1 MSDAPAEKRRAGRNK
16 VIPFGQHSEQFPALS
31 DDALALRF
39 AELHARELRYVA
51 VWSKWMRWDGAR
63 WQFDDTLAVFDRARA
78 VCRMAAAEC
87 NKPKQAKELTSAKTV
102 AAIERLTRSDRR
114 LAATAHQWDAHPW
127 LLNTRDGIVDLQ
139 SGETR
144 PHRAEDYLTRITA
157 VGARGDCPRWLE
169 FLARVTNADVELQRF
184 LQRVLGYSLTG
195 STRDQALFFGY
206 GTGANGKTVFTS
218 TVSGILGDYHCAA
231 PIETLTATSVDR
243 HPTELA
249 DLRGARLVTAVETEE
264 GRRWAESRIKM
275 LTGGERVKA
284 RFMRQD
290 LFEFKPQLKLFITG
304 NHKPGLRSVD
314 EAMRRRIH
322 LIPFTVTI
330 PPGDRDPDLIEK
342 LMDEW
347 PGILRWMIEGCLA
360 WRETGLRPSK
370 VVRSATDAYLQAED
384 AMAAWIEEASLD
396 PNGWE
401 STTNLFASW
410 TAWSTKA
417 GEYTGTMRRFVQ
429 NLETRGFAPERR
441 RAARGFRGLR
451 LLQAQPT
458 HEG

>member
-1 MSDAPAEKRRAGRNK
+1 MTDAPAGRRPARGK
-16 VIPFGQHSEQFPALS
+16 VIPFDQPSPVFS

-39 AELHARELRYVA
+39 AELHARDLRYVA
-51 VWSKWMRWDGAR
+51 RWSQWLRWDGNR
-63 WQFDDTLAVFDRARA
+63 WRPDDTLAVFDSARA
-78 VCRMAAAEC
+78 VCRTAAVGC
-87 NKPKQAKELTSAKTV
+87 NKTRLAKELTSAKTV
-102 AAIERLTRSDRR
+102 AAIERLARSDRR
-114 LAATAHQWDAHPW
+114 LAATAGQWDSDPW
-127 LLNTRDGIVDLQ
+127 LLNTPDGVVDLM

-157 VGARGDCPRWLE
+157 VGPGDACPLWME
-169 FLARVTNADVELQRF
+169 FLARVTNSDAELQTF

-195 STRDQALFFGY
+195 STRDHALFFAY

-218 TVSGILGDYHCAA
+218 TASTILGDYHCAA
-231 PIETLTATSVDR
+231 PIETLTASSVDR

-290 LFEFKPQLKLFITG
+290 LFEFTPQLKLFITG

-314 EAMRRRIH
+314 EAMRRRFH

-330 PPGDRDPDLIEK
+330 PPIERDPDLTEK
-342 LMDEW
+342 LKDEW
-347 PGILRWMIEGCLA
+347 PGILQWMIDGCLA
-360 WRETGLRPSK
+360 WQEIGLRPPE
-370 VVRSATDAYLQAED
+370 VVRSATDAYLDAED
-384 AMAAWIEEASLD
+384 ALAAWIEEATAAD

-401 STTNLFASW
+401 TTANLFASW

-429 NLETRGFAPERR
+429 NLETRGLTPERR
-441 RAARGFRGLR
+441 RIGRGFRGLVLVHQQGDPWWER
-451 LLQAQPT
+451 
-458 HEG
+458 